1 MHLEGIQDRT
11 LITIP
16 QMEGMW
22 RASVVHPTLAVH
34 HVPWKAAEDTD
45 PWAWGASASSV
56 SQASRLPGI
65 LASGCQRVRA
75 HLPPL
80 SCTSEAPGVCQL
92 LGTPSQERARLS
104 LTSSSP
110 ESTLAAAVVLIT
122 GCLAQ
127 GSPSLF
133 A

>member
-1 MHLEGIQDRT
+1 MHPEVIQDRT
-11 LITIP
+11 LITTP

-22 RASVVHPTLAVH
+22 RASVVYPTLAVY
-34 HVPWKAAEDTD
+34 HVPRKPAEDAD
-45 PWAWGASASSV
+45 PWAWGALASSV
-56 SQASRLPGI
+56 GQASRPPGT

-80 SCTSEAPGVCQL
+80 SCTSEAPRVCQL
-92 LGTPSQERARLS
+92 LGTPSQERAQLS

-122 GCLAQ
+122 GGLAQ